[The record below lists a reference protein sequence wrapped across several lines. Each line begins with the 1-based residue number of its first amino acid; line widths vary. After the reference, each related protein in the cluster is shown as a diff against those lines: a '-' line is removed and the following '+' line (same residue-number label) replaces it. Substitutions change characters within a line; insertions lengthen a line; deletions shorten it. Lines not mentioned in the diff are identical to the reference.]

1 MIEESAISVATLW
14 FVCSRCYMNLI
25 KDREKLTGVVMEE
38 LESGLRF
45 KKDISMCCLL
55 NLVKFVCVDS
65 GAYIGEVID
74 MDGNS
79 LSASVMVRD

>member
-1 MIEESAISVATLW
+1 
-14 FVCSRCYMNLI
+14 MNLI
-25 KDREKLTGVVMEE
+25 KDRDREKLTGIVIEE

-45 KKDISMCCLL
+45 KKDITMSCLL

-79 LSASVMVRD
+79 LSASVMVR